1 MNKFIVFEG
10 IDGSG
15 KSTQIDL
22 IVKKLIKDGIKHT
35 LLREPGTTKTSE
47 KIREILLDS
56 KNDISNLT
64 ETLLFL
70 AARAQLVREILEPNL
85 KSNKFIICDR
95 YCDSTL
101 AYQGYGKGVD
111 IAAIKMLNSL
121 VTKGITPI
129 LSIVIDVSYDI
140 SIRRREIP
148 KDRME
153 LNSKDFFDRIRAG
166 YKTIVKSNPKTHI
179 MVNGDNHPLEISK
192 IIWQEIKIR
201 CIDAK

>member
-85 KSNKFIICDR
+85 NKFIICDR

-111 IAAIKMLNSL
+111 IAVIKMLNSL
-121 VTKGITPI
+121 VTKGITPT
-129 LSIVIDVSYDI
+129 LNIVIDVSYDV
-140 SIRRREIP
+140 SIRRRGIP

-153 LNSKDFFDRIRAG
+153 LNSKEFFDRIRTG
-166 YKTIVKSNPKTHI
+166 YKTIVRSNPETHI
-179 MVNGDNHPLEISK
+179 MVNGDNDPLEISK

-201 CIDAK
+201 RIDDK

>member
-22 IVKKLIKDGIKHT
+22 IVKKLNKDGIKHT

-153 LNSKDFFDRIRAG
+153 LNSKEFFDRIRAG

>member
-47 KIREILLDS
+47 KIRKILLDS

-179 MVNGDNHPLEISK
+179 MVNGDNHPLKISK

>member
-22 IVKKLIKDGIKHT
+22 IVKKLIKDGINHT

-166 YKTIVKSNPKTHI
+166 YKRIVKSNPKTHI